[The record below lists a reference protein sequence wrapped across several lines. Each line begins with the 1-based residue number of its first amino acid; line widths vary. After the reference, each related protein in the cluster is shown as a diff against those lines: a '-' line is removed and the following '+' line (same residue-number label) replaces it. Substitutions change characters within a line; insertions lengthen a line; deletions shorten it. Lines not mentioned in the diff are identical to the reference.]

1 MNKPLSIIVA
11 SSLEYGIGYENKLCW
26 NIPNEL
32 KHFRDI
38 TMRCHD
44 KNKKNCIIMGKN
56 TWYSLPNAPSPLKDR
71 INIIISANDY
81 DKITKE
87 ISAISAIS
95 ADSQGS
101 PDACRVFRTIED
113 ALRYIDSDDSIESAF
128 VIGGS
133 QIYNAFLE
141 KYIRRISSIYWTIV
155 YDKKYVC
162 DCFIASNIIYNNFSF
177 LKEDIIINDRYVA
190 MYGANK
196 NNLNTVI
203 DEPPE

>member
-11 SSLEYGIGYENKLCW
+11 SSLEYGIGYNNKLCW

-87 ISAISAIS
+87 ISDMAVIS
-95 ADSQGS
+95 GR
-101 PDACRVFRTIED
+101 PDACRVFKTIED
-113 ALRYIDSDDSIESAF
+113 ALRYIDNDDSIESAF

-196 NNLNTVI
+196 NNSTTVI
-203 DEPPE
+203 DEPQN

>member
-1 MNKPLSIIVA
+1 MNKPISIIVA
-11 SSLEYGIGYENKLCW
+11 SSLDYGIGYENKLCW

-38 TMRCHD
+38 TMRRRD

-56 TWYSLPNAPSPLKDR
+56 TWYSLPNAPSPLKYR
-71 INIIISANDY
+71 VNIIISANDY

-87 ISAISAIS
+87 IS
-95 ADSQGS
+95 DSQGS

-141 KYIRRISSIYWTIV
+141 KYIRNISSIYWTIV